1 MLTVHELRKRGFKV
15 RVRHHRCFKYG
26 EKGVSGCIQAIPL
39 SKGGSTEVFITLPP
53 KEGVGSASI
62 VGVAECNPKD
72 DFNRKRGV
80 RIALGRALKKMGMPT
95 K

>member
-1 MLTVHELRKRGFKV
+1 MLTVHELRKRGYKV
-15 RVRHHRCFKYG
+15 RVRHNRCFSWRHCVAG
-26 EKGVSGCIQAIPL
+26 GAVPIPM
-39 SKGGSTEVFITLPP
+39 SKGGSTEVLVTYPD
-53 KEGVGSASI
+53 GNASV

-80 RIALGRALKKMGMPT
+80 RIALGRALKHMGMPT